1 MNSGIETITIFGRK
15 IRVKNET
22 RRVDQLRLNED
33 NPRLRHEI
41 FLKKKEVLTEDL
53 LEESLWKMDS
63 TKRLYRTILSSGGIQ
78 NPLVIRESGTVIEG
92 SRRTVVARKLKSNL
106 DSGALKGEEAIAA
119 KAIIESIPVK
129 VLPNDISEK
138 EIDVM
143 LAREHISGKY
153 PWPAVNQA
161 EHIFRMHHVS
171 GFPIE
176 TIAEVTERSRP
187 WVYQKLTAFEWTERY
202 LKNNPRGSLE
212 DYSYFEELYKKATA
226 LKKVAGFDP
235 EDPKDRDHFHSLIST
250 GKIPMAIDVRK
261 LPLVLTDSEAR
272 KVLEEEG
279 IERAWITAKTKNPR
293 VASPTFQALAEAT
306 EALQTIPRN
315 EYLDIAQD
323 QAKKQLVFELYHEIE
338 KVLADLKLK

>member
-1 MNSGIETITIFGRK
+1 MTGTETITIYGR
-15 IRVKNET
+15 RVSLKSET
-22 RRVDQLRLNED
+22 RSVDQLRLNPD

-41 FLKKKEVLTEDL
+41 FLRKREMLTEEE
-53 LEESLWKMDS
+53 LEEAIWKMDS
-63 TKRLYRTILSSGGIQ
+63 TKRLYRTILGSGGIQ
-78 NPLVIRESGTVIEG
+78 NPLYIKESGTVIEG

-106 DSGALKGEEAIAA
+106 ASGALKGEEAIAA
-119 KAIIESIPVK
+119 KAIVESIPVK
-129 VLPNDISEK
+129 VLPDDISEK

-161 EHIFRMHHVS
+161 EHIYRMHHIS

-187 WVYQKLTAFEWTERY
+187 WVYQKLTAYEWTEKY
-202 LKNNPRGSLE
+202 LKSNPRGSLE

-226 LKKVAGFDP
+226 LRKEASFDP
-235 EDPKDRDHFHSLIST
+235 DDPKDREYFHRLISG

-261 LPLVLTDSEAR
+261 LPLVLAEPEAR
-272 KVLEEEG
+272 KMLEEDG
-279 IERAWITAKTKNPR
+279 IERSWITAKTKNPKI
-293 VASPTFQALAEAT
+293 ASPTFQALAEAT

-315 EYLDIAQD
+315 EYLDIGQD
-323 QAKKQLVFELYHEIE
+323 PAKKQLVFELYHEIE
-338 KVLADLKLK
+338 KVLKDLKLK

>member
-1 MNSGIETITIFGRK
+1 
-15 IRVKNET
+15 
-22 RRVDQLRLNED
+22 
-33 NPRLRHEI
+33 
-41 FLKKKEVLTEDL
+41 
-53 LEESLWKMDS
+53 MDS

-161 EHIFRMHHVS
+161 EHIYRMHHVS

-187 WVYQKLTAFEWTERY
+187 WVYQKLTAFEWTEKY
-202 LKNNPRGSLE
+202 LKSNPRGSLE

-226 LKKVAGFDP
+226 LKKVASFDP
-235 EDPKDRDHFHSLIST
+235 DDPKDRDHFHSLIST

-293 VASPTFQALAEAT
+293 VASPTFQAIAEAT

-338 KVLADLKLK
+338 KVLKDLKLN